1 MAELT
6 IGQRI
11 KRARQKLNVSQLEL
25 ATKMGKP
32 YQSIGQWER
41 NITCPKYSSLE
52 EIADAL
58 GISVVDL
65 IRDDD
70 DSDNEDEPQNATS
83 HSASA
88 LAQPSPNFLQALL
101 NEIGRCVR
109 DNTEASAVDVY
120 QTWISSISPIV
131 QEVFDKA
138 IQKSESD
145 AEASHSEPPR
155 TEGEE
160 HGVNHLKPDTARMVQ
175 RLNTGIAQSL
185 IELIRL
191 ASPSS
196 NPEEPFFLTP
206 DIFLRLAD
214 VVSEPGMEN
223 RLMALET
230 ALNYRIKLQQS

>member
-41 NITCPKYSSLE
+41 NITCPKYSSVE

-88 LAQPSPNFLQALL
+88 LAQPSPNLLQELL

-120 QTWISSISPIV
+120 QTWISSIYPIV
-131 QEVFDKA
+131 QKVFDKA
-138 IQKSESD
+138 IQKLESG

>member
-41 NITCPKYSSLE
+41 NITCPKYSSVE

-88 LAQPSPNFLQALL
+88 LAQPSPNLLQELL

-120 QTWISSISPIV
+120 QTWISSIYPIV
-131 QEVFDKA
+131 QKVFDKA

-175 RLNTGIAQSL
+175 RLNTGIVQSL